1 MVQLIHQAG
10 CKAEV
15 VLNPGT
21 PISVLQELLPVVDAV
36 LIMTVNPGFGGQKF
50 IPETLDKIAQLATL
64 KKAQGLTFEIEVD
77 GGIDEKTSVLCQAR
91 GATVAVAGSFVF
103 ESQSPAAQVKLL
115 HKVTGE

>member
-1 MVQLIHQAG
+1 M
-10 CKAEV
+10 
-15 VLNPGT
+15 
-21 PISVLQELLPVVDAV
+21 LQELLPVVDAV